1 MEMITSLAKPIGPKR
16 TRKYIDFYTFYANV
30 WNYVCVI
37 NKKKMHILDENI
49 IPYRGCDDRETYS

>member
-37 NKKKMHILDENI
+37 NEKDA
-49 IPYRGCDDRETYS
+49 YFRREHNPKSWI